1 MEKNISC
8 NSLETL
14 TTDSVPAI
22 TGKAVESAMDIS
34 EDTKR
39 IIEMT
44 PKDGYQKKLELISAA
59 QDMSTPEK
67 LAAIDAAEDKYAQD
81 LANNADMYKGM
92 MWTKVGLV
100 LTCTAGIVLMISS
113 PEGRKVAKAILKMVA

>member
-22 TGKAVESAMDIS
+22 TGKAVESALDIS

>member
-1 MEKNISC
+1 MEKNISA
-8 NSLETL
+8 NNLEAL
-14 TTDSVPAI
+14 TPDSVSAI
-22 TGKAVESAMDIS
+22 AGKAVESALDIS

-44 PKDGYQKKLELISAA
+44 PMDGYQKKLELISAA

-67 LAAIDAAEDKYAQD
+67 LEAIDAAEDKYAQD

-100 LTCTAGIVLMISS
+100 LMCTAGIVLMASS